1 MTEPFKFSHT
11 NIDDQTQK
19 VGIDIRPVIEP
30 KLDRVKLFDIGK
42 ELVDKY
48 PNLYESLVQSPT
60 DFHIRKKFI
69 FPGKGEVDLV
79 TLAITQR
86 GAVFVFPR
94 KISIFDDETDLDR
107 VEDIIPECVKIFRH
121 IFPERKLL
129 RVGLINEYIF
139 NTGSLNSVK
148 LIGDLFTKLS
158 VPQDGEITLSIN
170 LPTDDYNRKIELRA
184 VIKLEPVPEIQNR
197 QQAKDYGVRVAVD
210 FNNRDM
216 NQNLDNSRILSILHD
231 AKQFNKN
238 ELYAFLNG
246 PRGGNQ

>member
-1 MTEPFKFSHT
+1 MSEPFKFSHT
-11 NIDDQTQK
+11 KIDDHTQK
-19 VGIDIRPVIEP
+19 VGVDIRPVIEY
-30 KLDRVKLFDIGK
+30 KLDWEKLVAIGK

-60 DFHIRKKFI
+60 DFHIMKKFI

-79 TLAITQR
+79 TLAITRR
-86 GAVFVFPR
+86 GSVFMFPR
-94 KISIFDDETDLDR
+94 KVGIFDDETDLDS
-107 VEDIIPECVKIFRH
+107 VEDIVPECIKIFRH
-121 IFPERKLL
+121 IFPEKKLL

-139 NTGSLNSVK
+139 NTGPLDSAK

-158 VPQDGEITLSIN
+158 VPQGGEVVLSIN
-170 LPTDDYNRKIELRA
+170 LPTDDYNRKIELRD
-184 VIKLEPVPEIQNR
+184 VRKLEPVPEIQNR
-197 QQAKDYGVRVAVD
+197 QQTKDYGVRVMVD

-216 NQNLDNSRILSILHD
+216 SQNLDNSRILSILHD

-246 PRGGNQ
+246 PRGGNL